1 MRLLVSCIPYD
12 GGKSGISV
20 YTREVVG
27 ELAAQ
32 GHELTLL
39 CEPPARKEANVKCKM
54 ENGELDGGASAIIH
68 SPFYTLHSP
77 ILSMLWHLFV
87 LPFWIWRRRRD
98 FDGFV
103 ICAANRRVCAW
114 YPIPTTATVHD
125 LANFHI
131 PGKYS
136 RLRMFYL
143 AHILPHYAKKA
154 HRLVAVSGA
163 TKADMVKFWHCREAD
178 VTVLYNGLV
187 VNRLS
192 GLVVNRLS
200 GLVVKRLGG
209 EVVNHPTTIPPNHP
223 TTIPPNHPT
232 TIPPNHLTTIPLNH
246 QTTQPPNHPTT
257 QPPNHQTTILYI
269 SRIEHPGKNHVRLIE
284 AYGRLPREVAEK
296 HPLVI
301 AGADWKDAE
310 VVHEAAAKSPH
321 ADLIRF
327 TGFVENA
334 NMPRLWAEAGF
345 YVFPSLFEGFGL
357 SLAEAMARGV
367 PCACSNNGSLGEIAG
382 DVAITFDPESVDD
395 IAAALKTLLGES
407 EADREARIARGREW
421 VKRFSWSDHAK
432 GIAKLIEEARGHEGR
447 ESREGQEGSCLSRLS
462 RPSRQETTSLFGI
475 PVARVTESEA
485 VERIVELA
493 KRRHSTADIRQP
505 GDVRHS
511 TADNEV
517 RAAFV
522 ATLNV
527 DFVANAVSGWPF
539 GGNDELWGYLK
550 NADFV
555 TADGMPIVLL
565 SKLLRRPLPERV
577 TGADMVPAICRRCAE
592 EGLSV
597 YVLGGDRDAIE
608 EAFEKLGCR
617 HSTTDDR
624 HPDVDCRMSNVK
636 NQPLLVAGIDDS
648 FVKLDREQPEIVERI
663 NAAKPDILFVAL
675 GNPKQELW
683 MGRNASKLDVG
694 VMIGIGGTFN
704 FIAGRVKRAPKWV
717 QKSGLEWIYRIIQ
730 EPGRLWK
737 RYAYGLVKF
746 SWLSAR
752 ALAGGYR

>member
-20 YTREVVG
+20 YVREVVR
-27 ELAAQ
+27 ELAAA

-39 CEPPARKEANVKCKM
+39 CEPDVNADDIRHSTTDNETSEAGSRTEVVCQPSGVVVAPAWTRRPA
-54 ENGELDGGASAIIH
+54 
-68 SPFYTLHSP
+68 
-77 ILSMLWHLFV
+77 LSMLWHLFA
-87 LPFWIWRRRRD
+87 LPRLIRLIRRRRGE

-103 ICAANRRVCAW
+103 ICAANRRVCAS
-114 YPIPTTATVHD
+114 YPLPTVATVHD

-143 AHILPHYAKKA
+143 ARVLPHYAKKA
-154 HRLVAVSGA
+154 QRLVAVSEA
-163 TKADMVKFWHCREAD
+163 TKADMVKFWHCREQD
-178 VTVLYNGLV
+178 VTVLYNGLSCGIG
-187 VNRLS
+187 NGERGTGNGEWGTGNGELS
-192 GLVVNRLS
+192 
-200 GLVVKRLGG
+200 
-209 EVVNHPTTIPPNHP
+209 T
-223 TTIPPNHPT
+223 
-232 TIPPNHLTTIPLNH
+232 LNFKH
-246 QTTQPPNHPTT
+246 S
-257 QPPNHQTTILYI
+257 TILYI

-284 AYGRLPREVAEK
+284 AYGRLPRSLAEA

-321 ADLIRF
+321 SNLI
-327 TGFVENA
+327 FVEA
-334 NMPRLWAEAGF
+334 ADMPRLWSEAGF

-357 SLAEAMARGV
+357 SLIEAMAKGV
-367 PCACSNNGSLGEIAG
+367 PCASSNNGSLGEIAG
-382 DVAITFDPESVDD
+382 DVAITFDPESVDS
-395 IAAALKTLLGES
+395 IAAALTRLLDEPQS
-407 EADREARIARGREW
+407 ERDARIARGREW
-421 VKRFSWSDHAK
+421 IKRFSWKDHAK
-432 GIAKLIEEARGHEGR
+432 GIADLIANDRAV
-447 ESREGQEGSCLSRLS
+447 SRI
-462 RPSRQETTSLFGI
+462 FGI
-475 PVARVTESEA
+475 PVARVAEGEA
-485 VERIVELA
+485 VERIVAMA
-493 KRRHSTADIRQP
+493 KRHSTNDIRQP

-511 TADNEV
+511 TTDNEA

-550 NADFV
+550 DADFV

-565 SKLLRRPLPERV
+565 SKLLRRPLPARV

-597 YVLGGDRDAIE
+597 YVLGGDKDAVE
-608 EAFEKLGCR
+608 EAFRKLKVE
-617 HSTTDDR
+617 SLKLK
-624 HPDVDCRMSNVK
+624 VV
-636 NQPLLVAGIDDS
+636 GIDPA
-648 FVKLDREQPEIVERI
+648 FVKLDEDQPEIVERI

-683 MGRNASKLDVG
+683 MGRNKAKVDAG

-704 FIAGRVKRAPKWV
+704 FIAGRVKRAPRWM
-717 QKSGLEWIYRIIQ
+717 QKSGLEWVYRIVQ
-730 EPGRLWK
+730 EPGRLWR

-746 SWLSAR
+746 SWLSLR
-752 ALAGGYR
+752 ALLGGYR

>member
-20 YTREVVG
+20 YVREVVR

-39 CEPPARKEANVKCKM
+39 CEPVARKEESVEFKV
-54 ENGELDGGASAIIH
+54 ESVELGGAAATILH
-68 SPFYTLHSP
+68 SPLYTLHSP
-77 ILSMLWHLFV
+77 MISMLWHLFV
-87 LPFWIWRRRRD
+87 LPFWIWRHRRE

-114 YPIPTTATVHD
+114 YPLPTAATVHD

-136 RLRMFYL
+136 RSRMFYL
-143 AHILPHYAKKA
+143 AHVLPFFAKRA
-154 HRLVAVSGA
+154 QRLVAVSGA
-163 TKADMVKFWHCREAD
+163 TKTDMVKFWHCRED
-178 VTVLYNGLV
+178 QVTVLYNGLAG
-187 VNRLS
+187 NGERAQLS
-192 GLVVNRLS
+192 
-200 GLVVKRLGG
+200 
-209 EVVNHPTTIPPNHP
+209 T
-223 TTIPPNHPT
+223 
-232 TIPPNHLTTIPLNH
+232 LNS
-246 QTTQPPNHPTT
+246 QPS
-257 QPPNHQTTILYI
+257 TILYI
-269 SRIEHPGKNHVRLIE
+269 SRIEHPGKNHLRLIE
-284 AYGRLPREVAEK
+284 AYSRLPRPLAEA

-310 VVHEAAAKSPH
+310 VVHEAASKSPH

-327 TGFVENA
+327 TGFVASED
-334 NMPRLWAEAGF
+334 MPRLWDEAGF

-357 SLAEAMARGV
+357 SLVEAMAKGI

-382 DVAITFDPESVDD
+382 DVAVTFNPESVDD
-395 IAAALKTLLGES
+395 IAAALEKLLGES
-407 EADREARIARGREW
+407 AEARAERIARGLEH
-421 VKRFSWSDHAK
+421 VKKFSWADHAK
-432 GIAKLIEEARGHEGR
+432 GIAGLIENCGGHKEQEETGEGNCK
-447 ESREGQEGSCLSRLS
+447 SF
-462 RPSRQETTSLFGI
+462 LFGI
-475 PVARVTESEA
+475 PVARMTEPEA
-485 VERIVELA
+485 VERIISFA
-493 KRRHSTADIRQP
+493 KQHRSPFFI
-505 GDVRHS
+505 
-511 TADNEV
+511 
-517 RAAFV
+517 

-550 NADFV
+550 NADLV

-565 SKLLRRPLPERV
+565 SRLLRRGLPERV

-597 YVLGGDRDAIE
+597 YVLGGDKDAVS
-608 EAFEKLGCR
+608 EAFAKMGVKCLVG
-617 HSTTDDR
+617 HDD
-624 HPDVDCRMSNVK
+624 
-636 NQPLLVAGIDDS
+636 A

-683 MGRNASKLDVG
+683 MGRNLAKLDVG
-694 VMIGIGGTFN
+694 AVIGIGGTFN
-704 FIAGRVKRAPKWV
+704 FIAGKVKRAPKWV

-730 EPGRLWK
+730 EPGRLWR

-746 SWLSAR
+746 SWLS
-752 ALAGGYR
+752 LLHVFGGYRR